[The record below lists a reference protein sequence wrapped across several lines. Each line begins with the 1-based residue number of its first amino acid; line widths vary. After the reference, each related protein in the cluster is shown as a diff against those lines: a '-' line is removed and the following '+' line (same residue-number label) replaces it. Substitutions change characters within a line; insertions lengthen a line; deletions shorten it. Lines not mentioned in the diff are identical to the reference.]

1 METVITTA
9 VILGMIALGVLL
21 IHLLNAQHDQR
32 IAAFRYSD
40 VLPMRGGRSRKRRHP
55 ADGSTGHHD
64 GDRGGHRLPVDR
76 RQV

>member
-9 VILGMIALGVLL
+9 VILAMIALWVLL

-40 VLPMRGGRSRKRRHP
+40 VLPVRGGRRRKLRRP
-55 ADGSTGHHD
+55 VDGAAGHH
-64 GDRGGHRLPVDR
+64 GDRE
-76 RQV
+76 